1 METYIVRI
9 NGTQYE
15 VEIEKKAGGQ
25 SGGQTAGAQAASTQ
39 ESSSAAAPQASSAAG
54 TGTGEPVVCG
64 TAGKV
69 WKIEKS
75 VGDQVDEGDTVMI
88 LEAMKMENPIRVP
101 VACTLSRILVQPE
114 DKVRIGQVLLEIEP
128 DQPGAFGDRA

>member
-25 SGGQTAGAQAASTQ
+25 SGGQTAAAQAASAQ
-39 ESSSAAAPQASSAAG
+39 ESSSAAAPQASSTAG

-75 VGDQVDEGDTVMI
+75 VGDQVEEGDTVMI
-88 LEAMKMENPIRVP
+88 LEAMKMEIP
-101 VACTLSRILVQPE
+101 VVSPQAGSVSGITVQE
-114 DKVRIGQVLLEIEP
+114 GDAVESGQTVAYVE
-128 DQPGAFGDRA
+128 